1 VVTPGCGGAAAASET
16 RPGFRIAKGYDIGGV
31 SGLNTREQEHS
42 MDRLDDFRLGS
53 DPGPPPEQES
63 DRGSRAPLWIAAALL
78 VVAAAVAGVVLF
90 KRPAQTPAAEPS
102 AQLATASPQAE
113 ARQPLGPD
121 VEPIE
126 LPPLV
131 LTDPLVRDLLAKL
144 SSSPT
149 LAAWLATDGL
159 IRAFVASVDNVA
171 DGTSPVRHVRAL
183 APRAPFRTLSES
195 GTITVD
201 PSSHTRYDGI
211 ANAAASMDPAGL
223 ARVYSLLKPRLV
235 EAYKELG
242 HLEGDLDGA
251 VERAIVHLLQT
262 PVVEEPV
269 VLRPRVLSFR
279 YDRQDLEALSPAQ
292 KQLLRMG
299 PRNVR
304 RIQEQLRAV
313 ARELGIPATRL
324 PAMPPPPAA
333 QP

>member
-1 VVTPGCGGAAAASET
+1 
-16 RPGFRIAKGYDIGGV
+16 
-31 SGLNTREQEHS
+31 
-42 MDRLDDFRLGS
+42 MDRLDEFRLGS
-53 DPGPPPEQES
+53 DEEPPPGQEP

-78 VVAAAVAGVVLF
+78 VVAAAVAGVILF
-90 KRPAQTPAAEPS
+90 KRPAPTPAAAAKP
-102 AQLATASPQAE
+102 ASQTEAAPQAE
-113 ARQPLGPD
+113 ARQPLGPE
-121 VEPIE
+121 VEPID

-149 LAAWLATDGL
+149 LAVWLATDGL
-159 IRAFVASVDNVA
+159 IRAFVASIENVA

-183 APRAPFRTLSES
+183 APRAPFRTLSEA

-201 PSSHTRYDGI
+201 PKSYARYDGI
-211 ANAAASMDPAGL
+211 ANAVVSMDPAGL

-242 HLEGDLDGA
+242 HPEGGLDGA
-251 VERAIVHLLQT
+251 VERAIVHLLQA

-279 YDRQDLEALSPAQ
+279 YDRQDLESLSAAQ

-304 RIQEQLRAV
+304 RIQDQLRAV
-313 ARELGIPATRL
+313 ARELGIPAARL
-324 PAMPPPPAA
+324 PAVPAPPAV
-333 QP
+333 QR

>member
-1 VVTPGCGGAAAASET
+1 
-16 RPGFRIAKGYDIGGV
+16 
-31 SGLNTREQEHS
+31 

-53 DPGPPPEQES
+53 DDEPPETEPERS
-63 DRGSRAPLWIAAALL
+63 SRAPLWIAASLL
-78 VVAAAVAGVVLF
+78 AVAAVVVGVVF
-90 KRPAQTPAAEPS
+90 FTRPAPAPPPEPAAE
-102 AQLATASPQAE
+102 ANTAPPAE
-113 ARQPLGPD
+113 PMDPLGPT
-121 VEPIE
+121 VEPID

-131 LTDPLVRDLLAKL
+131 LTDPLVREMLGKL

-159 IRAFVASVDNVA
+159 IRAFVVSVENVA
-171 DGTSPVRHVRAL
+171 DGISPTRHVRAL
-183 APRAPFRTLSES
+183 APRSPFRTLDEN
-195 GTITVD
+195 GVITVD
-201 PSSHTRYDGI
+201 PRSYARYDGI

-223 ARVYSLLKPRLV
+223 ARVYSILKPRLI
-235 EAYKELG
+235 EAYAELG
-242 HLEGDLDGA
+242 HPSGDLDVA

-262 PVVEEPV
+262 PVIEDPI

-304 RIQEQLRAV
+304 VIQDQLRAV

-324 PAMPPPPAA
+324 PPRPGDA
-333 QP
+333 Q

>member
-1 VVTPGCGGAAAASET
+1 
-16 RPGFRIAKGYDIGGV
+16 
-31 SGLNTREQEHS
+31 
-42 MDRLDDFRLGS
+42 MDRLDEFRLGS
-53 DPGPPPEQES
+53 DAEPPPGQEP

-78 VVAAAVAGVVLF
+78 VVAAAVATVVLF
-90 KRPAQTPAAEPS
+90 KRPAPTPAAEPAA
-102 AQLATASPQAE
+102 AQAAATPQAE
-113 ARQPLGPD
+113 ARQPLGPE
-121 VEPIE
+121 VEPID

-159 IRAFVASVDNVA
+159 IRAFVASIDNVA
-171 DGTSPVRHVRAL
+171 DGMSPVRHVRAL

-201 PSSHTRYDGI
+201 PQSYARYDGI

-242 HLEGDLDGA
+242 HPEGDLDGA
-251 VERAIVHLLQT
+251 VERAIVQLLQT

-279 YDRQDLEALSPAQ
+279 YDRQDLEALSAAQ

-304 RIQEQLRAV
+304 RIQDQLRAV
-313 ARELGIPATRL
+313 ARELGIPAARL
-324 PAMPPPPAA
+324 PAVPAPPAA
-333 QP
+333 TR